1 MVCKLMGGAAL
12 AALLAACGAARAAAP
27 SPFSGETVFGDSLSD
42 SGDLSIYTGLPN
54 IMRFTTN
61 PGMTT
66 VEDVGVYFGL
76 ATNPSLRGG
85 TDYAYGGAG
94 VNTNAP
100 GTPAGV
106 PTVTQQVTSYLGA
119 NPQLNSSQIYTVF
132 AGANDIFYHATSAA
146 AEQVASSLIASATA
160 GQSSAQAAATA
171 ASINALVESVEGIT
185 TLESQATAT
194 SAVTAAAAQEL
205 TLISS
210 LQKAGAHYIVVFN
223 LPDIGR
229 TPSAVQDEAEVPGTK
244 AFLTSL
250 STSYNSVLNAGLA
263 SAKLGIIPVNTY
275 ALLNEVLANPSEYGF
290 VNSTTPACTTAS
302 SLNCTPQTL
311 VSPTA
316 ASNYVFADG
325 VHPTTYTHSLFA
337 AVVENEI
344 IAPQQISLLAEEPL
358 ATLEAER
365 NAIGQQLLTD
375 QMDPS
380 PGVHLFAS
388 GGYLAQHFSS
398 QRYTPSA
405 HDDDGLITAG
415 VDYRMNAQAT
425 LGGELS
431 GGGSSEDLNGQLRH
445 FQTSAIAGSLF
456 GQYVLGRAYVDGA
469 GGLGEV
475 HFNDIQRLFHIGPAT
490 RVENGEVQGQTYS
503 VSMDGGYWFGEP
515 TLRFGPF
522 VSAAYEH
529 VHIDRYSEGGSDS
542 TAMTFGP
549 QDRES
554 LVGEGG
560 ARVQGALPFH
570 GMQLRPYAE
579 VAYAYDGDART
590 RDIIAGLTTMN
601 GEFAIPGYS
610 PDRQWGEAKA
620 GVEAAFNAR
629 WSGYIA
635 YTGRFAGASSDY
647 DSANIGVRYAF

>member
-1 MVCKLMGGAAL
+1 MIRKLFGGVALGAVMAMGGLAHAAT
-12 AALLAACGAARAAAP
+12 P

-42 SGDLSIYTGLPN
+42 SGDLSILTGLPN

-61 PGMTT
+61 PGFTT
-66 VEDVGVYFGL
+66 VEDVGNFFGL

-85 TDYAYGGAG
+85 TDFAVGGAG

-106 PTVTQQVTSYLGA
+106 PTETQQITGYLAA
-119 NPQLNSSQIYTVF
+119 NPKLSSSELYTVF
-132 AGANDIFYHATSAA
+132 AGANDIFYHATSSAA
-146 AEQVASSLIASATA
+146 AQVAASLVASATV
-160 GQSSAQAAATA
+160 GQSAAQAAATT
-171 ASINALVESVEGIT
+171 ASIDSLVESVEGIT
-185 TLESQATAT
+185 TLETQATAT
-194 SAVTAAAAQEL
+194 SAVMGAASQEL
-205 TLISS
+205 TLIGS
-210 LQKAGAHYIVVFN
+210 LQKAGARYVVVFN

-229 TPSAVQDEAEVPGTK
+229 TPSAMQDDAEVPGTK

-250 STSYNSVLNAGLA
+250 SQSYNSVLNAGLA
-263 SAKLGIIPVNTY
+263 SAQLGIIPINTY
-275 ALLNEVLANPSEYGF
+275 ALLNEVLANPAEYGF

-311 VSPTA
+311 VNPTA

-337 AVVENEI
+337 EVVESEI
-344 IAPQQISLLAEEPL
+344 LAPQQISLLAEEPL

-365 NAIGQQLLTD
+365 NAVGQQLLTD

-388 GGYLAQHFSS
+388 GGYLSQHFSS
-398 QRYTPSA
+398 ERYTPSA

-415 VDYRMNAQAT
+415 VDYRMNPQAT
-425 LGGELS
+425 IGGELS
-431 GGGSSEDLNGQLRH
+431 GGGSSEELSGQLRR
-445 FQTSAIAGSLF
+445 FRTSTIAGSLF

-503 VSMDGGYWFGEP
+503 ASIDGGYWFGEP
-515 TLRFGPF
+515 MLRAGPF

-529 VHIDRYSEGGSDS
+529 VHVDRYNESGGDS

-554 LVGEGG
+554 LINEAG
-560 ARVQGALPFH
+560 ARVQGGLPFR

-579 VAYAYDGDART
+579 IAYAYDAEART
-590 RDIIAGLTTMN
+590 RDVIAGLTTMN

-610 PDRQWGEAKA
+610 PDREWGEAKA
-620 GVEAAFNAR
+620 GVDVAFNTR
-629 WSGYIA
+629 WSGYVA
-635 YTGRFAGASSDY
+635 YTGRFAGANSNY
-647 DSANIGVRYAF
+647 DSANVGVRYAF